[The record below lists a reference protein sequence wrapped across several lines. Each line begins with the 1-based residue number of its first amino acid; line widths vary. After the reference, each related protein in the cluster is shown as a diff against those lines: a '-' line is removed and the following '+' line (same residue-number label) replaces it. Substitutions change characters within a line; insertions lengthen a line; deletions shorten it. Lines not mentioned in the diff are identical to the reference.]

1 MAKRSDGQFERI
13 PNDLYRTW
21 DTRALARLLPHLSP
35 QTLFVEP
42 CAGAGDL
49 VDQLV
54 NAGHR
59 CRGAFDIA
67 PLRGDIRPGDATT
80 LRWNTS
86 TGVWITNPPWTRHM
100 LHAIIRN
107 LAAQAPM
114 WALFDADWMHI
125 DKSAQLMPICRKIVS
140 VGRLK
145 FIPDSEHDG
154 KDNCAW
160 YLFDATRPPGPIEF
174 VGRS

>member
-21 DTRALARLLPHLSP
+21 DTRALARLLPHLAP
-35 QTLFVEP
+35 KTLFVEP

-54 NAGHR
+54 HAGHI
-59 CRGAFDIA
+59 CAGAFDIA
-67 PLRGDIRPGDATT
+67 PLRADIKQGDATT
-80 LRWNTS
+80 LRWRTS
-86 TGVWITNPPWTRHM
+86 RGVWISNPPWTRHM
-100 LHAIIRN
+100 MHTIIRN
-107 LAAQAPM
+107 LASQAPF

-125 DKSAQLMPICRKIVS
+125 DKSVDLMRICRKIVS

-145 FIPDSEHDG
+145 FIPDSPHDG

-160 YLFDATRPPGPIEF
+160 YLFDGTRPAGPIEF
-174 VGRS
+174 IPRQ